1 MRLLID
7 EDVPQSVADFFRDR
21 GHEVILVR
29 DVLLPGTPDAAI
41 AAIGDEI
48 EAIVVTWNHR
58 DFQRLAS
65 RVPMGA
71 RQRFR
76 RLGRISFRCRQSRGR
91 VRVGQVIE
99 SIEFEYEQ
107 SMKQRDTR
115 LIMEIGDNYF
125 RVLR

>member
-1 MRLLID
+1 VRLLID
-7 EDVPQSVADFFRDR
+7 EDVPQSVADYFRER

-29 DVLLPGTPDAAI
+29 ETLLPGTPDAAI
-41 AAIGDEI
+41 AAIGDQI

-65 RVPMGA
+65 RASIGT

-76 RLGRISFRCRQSRGR
+76 RLGRISFRCSQSRGR
-91 VRVGQVIE
+91 ARLEQLIH

-107 SMKQRDTR
+107 SIKQRDPR
-115 LIMEIGDNYF
+115 LIMEIAENF
-125 RVLR
+125 FKVLR